1 MVNKENYEEYM
12 VLYAD
17 GELNPQEEAALLE
30 YVKLHPNLQA
40 ELDLYASTK
49 LIPDE
54 TIVFADKEA
63 LLKPEGGGRT
73 IFFGGW
79 QTYAAAASV
88 ALLVTLFFYN
98 RRGEDITTVNDN
110 TNNIAQHN
118 PPVTH
123 HPETNDKPDPKPQN
137 TTLPTTTPETAIASN
152 TTTKQH
158 QPINRTNTTKNTT
171 SIDNGIEKQNRHTQE
186 VVKLE
191 TATQRYLTSD
201 PRPQVADVGTATA
214 PVNTTPSATT
224 SAAVATNNNGNKT
237 INSYL
242 PVLRDNMGLINGI
255 ENTVA
260 QKVDKAKQVATNL
273 KDSEVVLKFGKRE
286 ILLVRL

>member
-49 LIPDE
+49 LMPDE
-54 TIVFADKEA
+54 TIVYADKEA

-88 ALLVTLFFYN
+88 ALLVALFFYN
-98 RRGEDITTVNDN
+98 RRGEDITVNDN
-110 TNNIAQHN
+110 TNNIAQHD

-123 HPETNDKPDPKPQN
+123 HPETNKQPDPKPQN
-137 TTLPTTTPETAIASN
+137 TTLPTTTPKTAIASN
-152 TTTKQH
+152 NTTKQH
-158 QPINRTNTTKNTT
+158 QPINRANKNIEP
-171 SIDNGIEKQNRHTQE
+171 IDNSIEKQNRHTQE

-201 PRPQVADVGTATA
+201 LRPQVADVGTATA

-224 SAAVATNNNGNKT
+224 SAAVATNNNGNKA
-237 INSYL
+237 INNYL

-255 ENTVA
+255 ESTVA

-273 KDSEVVLKFGKRE
+273 KDSEVVLKFGKKE